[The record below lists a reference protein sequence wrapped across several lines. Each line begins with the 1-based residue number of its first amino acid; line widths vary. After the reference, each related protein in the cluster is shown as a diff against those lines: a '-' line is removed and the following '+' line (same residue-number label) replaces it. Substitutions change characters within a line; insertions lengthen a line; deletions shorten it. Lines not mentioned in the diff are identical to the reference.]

1 MADVIPFPAPDPPN
15 AVLATV
21 REYFDTGYLD
31 IIDAELVPGES
42 LPRLAMAVRL
52 QGRAVDRRGPIRK
65 PAGALAGGAG

>member
-31 IIDAELVPGES
+31 FIDAELVPGD
-42 LPRLAMAVRL
+42 RFLAWLWLCGFKVVPL
-52 QGRAVDRRGPIRK
+52 TDEDQ
-65 PAGALAGGAG
+65 